1 MKNYKAST
9 VLVAFM
15 LLTGCAS
22 THNNPGASGTLPE
35 SRIEGNIPANAPFA
49 EIKIGMGQGQVHSI
63 LGQPT
68 DSKTYQTGKMWIPF
82 YFGNDTLRT
91 EELYKGVGRITYTG
105 IGIGGVHLTVFKA
118 IHDPTENGFLDIKN

>member
-1 MKNYKAST
+1 MPLLPKSRLAS
-9 VLVAFM
+9 
-15 LLTGCAS
+15 
-22 THNNPGASGTLPE
+22 
-35 SRIEGNIPANAPFA
+35 
-49 EIKIGMGQGQVHSI
+49 QGQVHSI
-63 LGQPT
+63 LGHPT

-118 IHDPTENGFLDIKN
+118 IYDPTENRLLNTKN

>member
-22 THNNPGASGTLPE
+22 THNNPGASNALSE
-35 SRIEGNIPANAPFA
+35 SRIGGNIPANTPFA
-49 EIKIGMGQGQVHSI
+49 KIKIGMGQCQVHSI
-63 LGQPT
+63 LGQST

-82 YFGNDTLRT
+82 YFGNDTLRI
-91 EELYKGVGRITYTG
+91 EELYKGVGRITFTG
-105 IGIGGVHLTVFKA
+105 IGIGGVNLTVFKA
-118 IHDPTENGFLDIKN
+118 IYDPTENGFLDIKN